1 MLNLNNKSLPN
12 FRGGFCI
19 FARMISQPF
28 TFKFL
33 DQTLLLLPE
42 KAIFWKEEKTLI
54 IADIH
59 LGKVGHFRKAGIG
72 IPKQMEQDDLAVI
85 SDLIHE
91 YRPAK
96 IIFLGDLFHSDM
108 NNDWDWLVM
117 WRSLFKNINMILV
130 LGNHDILNNK
140 FYSDLNFDLYNEL
153 NIAPFL
159 FSHEP
164 LKTKDLRTDKE
175 YVICGH
181 IHPGVTLKGSGRQV
195 LTLPCFH
202 FGERQAII
210 PAFGKFTGRVSVKNV
225 RGDKVFA
232 VAKNKII
239 SF

>member
-1 MLNLNNKSLPN
+1 
-12 FRGGFCI
+12 
-19 FARMISQPF
+19 MISTPLAF
-28 TFKFL
+28 EFL
-33 DQTLLLLPE
+33 NQTLLLLPE
-42 KAIFWKEEKTLI
+42 KAIFWEEEKTLI

-72 IPKQMEQDDLAVI
+72 IPKQMEQDDLALI

-91 YRPAK
+91 YKPAK

-117 WRSLFKNINMILV
+117 WRSMFKSIDMILV

-140 FYSDLNFDLYNEL
+140 FYTDLNFGLYKMLTVE
-153 NIAPFL
+153 PFV

-164 LKTKDLRTDKE
+164 LKAKDLTDDV
-175 YVICGH
+175 YVISGH
-181 IHPGVTLKGSGRQV
+181 IHPGVTLKGGARQL

-202 FGERQAII
+202 FGARQAII
-210 PAFGKFTGRVSVKNV
+210 PAFGKFTGKVCVKNIK
-225 RGDKVFA
+225 GDKVFA
-232 VAKNKII
+232 VAKNKVI

>member
-1 MLNLNNKSLPN
+1 
-12 FRGGFCI
+12 
-19 FARMISQPF
+19 MISQPVS
-28 TFKFL
+28 FKFL
-33 DQTLLLLPE
+33 GQTLLLLPE
-42 KAIFWKEEKTLI
+42 KAIFWEEEKTLI

-72 IPKQMEQDDLAVI
+72 IPKQMEQYDLALM
-85 SDLIHE
+85 SDLIYE
-91 YRPAK
+91 YKPEK

-117 WRSLFKNINMILV
+117 WRSMFKKINMILV

-140 FYSDLNFDLYNEL
+140 FYKDLNFELHNTL
-153 NIAPFL
+153 NIDPFL

-164 LKTKDLRTDKE
+164 LKAKDLIDGVA

-181 IHPGVTLKGSGRQV
+181 IHPGVTLKGGARQM

-202 FGERQAII
+202 FGARQAII
-210 PAFGKFTGRVSVKNV
+210 PAFGKFTGKVCVKNV
-225 RGDKVFA
+225 KGDKVFA
-232 VAKNKII
+232 VVKNKVI

>member
-1 MLNLNNKSLPN
+1 
-12 FRGGFCI
+12 
-19 FARMISQPF
+19 MISPPF
-28 TFKFL
+28 SFKFL
-33 DQTLLLLPE
+33 NQTLLLLPE
-42 KAIFWKEEKTLI
+42 KAIFWEEENSLI

-72 IPKQMEQDDLAVI
+72 IPKQMEQDDLALI

-91 YRPAK
+91 YKPAK

-117 WRSLFKNINMILV
+117 WRSMFRQINMILV
-130 LGNHDILNNK
+130 LGNHDILNNT
-140 FYSDLNFDLYNEL
+140 FYTDLDFDLYDTLAMN
-153 NIAPFL
+153 PFL

-164 LKTKDLRTDKE
+164 LSAKDFTDDA

-181 IHPGVTLKGSGRQV
+181 IHPGVTLKGGARQL

-202 FGERQAII
+202 FGARQAII
-210 PAFGKFTGRVSVKNV
+210 PAFGKFTGKVCVKNV
-225 RGDKVFA
+225 KGDKIFA
-232 VAKNKII
+232 VTKNKVI

>member
-1 MLNLNNKSLPN
+1 MTSEPLSFN
-12 FRGGFCI
+12 
-19 FARMISQPF
+19 
-28 TFKFL
+28 FL

-42 KAIFWKEEKTLI
+42 KAIFWEQEKTLI

-72 IPKQMEQDDLAVI
+72 IPKQMEQDDLALI

-91 YRPAK
+91 YKPEK
-96 IIFLGDLFHSDM
+96 IVFLGDLFHSDM

-117 WRSLFKNINMILV
+117 WRSMFRKIDMILV

-140 FYSDLNFDLYNEL
+140 FYTDLDFELYETL
-153 NIAPFL
+153 KIGPFL

-164 LKTKDLRTDKE
+164 LKAKALSE
-175 YVICGH
+175 NVAYVICGH
-181 IHPGVTLKGSGRQV
+181 IHPGVTLKGRGRQM

-202 FGERQAII
+202 FGTKQAII
-210 PAFGKFTGRVSVKNV
+210 PAFGKFTGKVCIKHV

-232 VAKNKII
+232 VVKNKVI

>member
-1 MLNLNNKSLPN
+1 
-12 FRGGFCI
+12 
-19 FARMISQPF
+19 MISPPF
-28 TFKFL
+28 SFKFL

-42 KAIFWKEEKTLI
+42 KAIFWEEEKSLI

-72 IPKQMEQDDLAVI
+72 IPKQMEQDDLALI

-91 YRPAK
+91 YKPTK

-117 WRSLFKNINMILV
+117 WRSMFKAIDMILV
-130 LGNHDILNNK
+130 MGNHDILNNK
-140 FYSDLNFDLYNEL
+140 FYTDLDFGLHQKL
-153 NIAPFL
+153 SMKPFL

-164 LKTKDLRTDKE
+164 LKAKDLIE
-175 YVICGH
+175 GLYVISGH
-181 IHPGVTLKGSGRQV
+181 IHPGVTLKGGARQL

-202 FGERQAII
+202 FSANQAII
-210 PAFGKFTGRVSVKNV
+210 PAFGKFTGKMCVKNV
-225 RGDKVFA
+225 KGDKVFA
-232 VAKNKII
+232 VAKNKVI